1 MDLKEHHFEGA
12 AGFYGYVDLLAWFGP
27 SSSRA
32 PRGISVRCACD
43 WWPPGARM
51 STSLRAGSFGEPALR
66 FFNDASYL
74 RYAQP
79 WTSLLFARQ
88 LLQLESVNYI
98 FSSAPW

>member
-66 FFNDASYL
+66 FFNVLVICAMHSLGPRSFSLDNYCN
-74 RYAQP
+74 
-79 WTSLLFARQ
+79 WSLLIIFFPARHG
-88 LLQLESVNYI
+88 
-98 FSSAPW
+98 